1 MVHRLLVRGVNWVG
15 DSMMTLPALR
25 ELRRVFPGAHLTLM
39 VRPWVADLFAETPL
53 ADDLLPYDN
62 RRESFLSGV
71 AKLRAGRFDAAVL
84 FQNAFEAAAL
94 TFAARIPR
102 RIGFAAEGRRWL
114 LTDAFPV
121 TPATRRKHQIYYYLD
136 LVAQLEMRLTGATQ
150 VNYASPDYR
159 LPVAPSAYAALDA
172 KLPSLNRDA
181 RCVAVVPG
189 AANSRAK
196 QWPPASFTALL
207 DRLAEHPDIQPFLI
221 GAPDERPLCD
231 AIRRA
236 MRRPERAT
244 VLAGE
249 LSLRE
254 STALLSR
261 CAAVVSNDTGPAYV
275 AAALERPLV
284 TIFGPTDPNQI
295 SPFSPTASIVRKL
308 VPCAPCLLKDCPI
321 DHRCMTGLTPELVYQ
336 ATRRALG
343 LT

>member
-1 MVHRLLVRGVNWVG
+1 MIHRLLVRGVNWVG

-25 ELRRVFPGAHLTLM
+25 ELRRLFPNAHLTLM
-39 VRPWVADLFAETPL
+39 VRPWVADLFADTPL

-62 RRESFLSGV
+62 RQASFLSGV

-84 FQNAFEAAAL
+84 FQNAFEAAAM

-102 RIGFAAEGRRWL
+102 RIGFATEARGVL

-121 TPATRRKHQIYYYLD
+121 TAATRRKHQIYYYLD
-136 LVAQLEMRLTGATQ
+136 LVAQLETRLTGATQ
-150 VNYASPDYR
+150 VNYASLDYR

-172 KLPSLNRDA
+172 KLPNVGRNG
-181 RCVAVVPG
+181 RPVAVVPG

-207 DRLAEHPDIQPFLI
+207 DRLADHPDLQLFLL
-221 GAPDERPLCD
+221 GASNERPLCD
-231 AIRRA
+231 AIRSA
-236 MRRPERAT
+236 MRRPERAV

-249 LSLRE
+249 LALRE
-254 STALLSR
+254 SVALLSR
-261 CAAVVSNDTGPAYV
+261 CAVVVSNDTGPAYV
-275 AAALERPLV
+275 AAALDRPLV

-295 SPFSPTASIVRKL
+295 SPFSPTARIIRRL

-321 DHRCMTGLTPELVYQ
+321 DHRCMTGLTPEMVYQ
-336 ATRRALG
+336 ATRDALG